1 MPAKTILG
9 IYEWPKPGQCGT
21 IICVFKLGFRLLSKS
36 QSSVWQFSKRESG
49 INVAFWKDTRFWAT
63 NRSAAV
69 VFLNQIPLDWS
80 SLTHTFLIW
89 TYHIEMSAAKTIKF
103 GFPKH
108 KTTTNKQIFRRS
120 NVLWLLEQKHFSDRI
135 HNHSLQHD
143 NCGREI
149 FGIRESEIGEDEG
162 MRRREELVKSHC
174 VLRCCEFAC
183 SAPSA
188 PTAACRWQAGG
199 YIAFLNVQCTA
210 WIYRNVGCSSNGLA
224 NFVRPRE
231 FVKEDVWCTEA
242 DGKAGLHDE
251 TRLDR

>member
-1 MPAKTILG
+1 MPSRTILG

-49 INVAFWKDTRFWAT
+49 INVAFWKDTRLGAT

-149 FGIRESEIGEDEG
+149 FGIRESEIGRGWMNETK
-162 MRRREELVKSHC
+162 RRVGEITLCAAE
-174 VLRCCEFAC
+174 VLSLLAVHRVHQRLLAVG
-183 SAPSA
+183 
-188 PTAACRWQAGG
+188 RQAGT
-199 YIAFLNVQCTA
+199 LLSLMCNVPPGFIVMWHA
-210 WIYRNVGCSSNGLA
+210 LPMV
-224 NFVRPRE
+224 
-231 FVKEDVWCTEA
+231 
-242 DGKAGLHDE
+242 
-251 TRLDR
+251 